1 MNNKD
6 ARTSRTQYQQMVDEL
21 EKVPDIARGMYKGD
35 QTAFWEE
42 MAEHLNALGPPIR
55 TGATW
60 KRVWFDYKCAVK
72 KKLRLNK
79 ASLLAT
85 GGGPFQQRPLNDVE
99 ERVADLTNLKATIEG
114 NAGRSFGNLNDDNN
128 NNNNNNQLLPIS
140 IDQLNNGSE
149 APNNDSEAPNNEQS
163 TITEKAKRKRSRKRQ
178 NTEAVLR
185 QNQELLDLMKKNIQA
200 QKESTAALNRGVV
213 ILENITDLLKEAAE
227 RKSDL

>member
-1 MNNKD
+1 M
-6 ARTSRTQYQQMVDEL
+6 QYQKMVDKL
-21 EKVPDIARGMYKGD
+21 EDVPDIARGMFKGD

-72 KKLRLNK
+72 KKLRVNK

-85 GGGPFQQRPLNDVE
+85 GGGPFHQRPLNDVE

-114 NAGRSFGNLNDDNN
+114 NSGRAFGDQLCTMDSN
-128 NNNNNNQLLPIS
+128 NNNNNNQLLA
-140 IDQLNNGSE
+140 NN
-149 APNNDSEAPNNEQS
+149 NNEQNLEHEQPYS
-163 TITEKAKRKRSRKRQ
+163 EMENNEQQNPVVAKARQKRSRKRR

-185 QNQELLDLMKKNIQA
+185 LNEELLQLMKRNIEA
-200 QKESTAALNRGVV
+200 QKESTAALTKVAGAIDNA
-213 ILENITDLLKEAAE
+213 TAALKEAME
-227 RKSDL
+227 RLTID

>member
-72 KKLRLNK
+72 KKLRVNK

-99 ERVADLTNLKATIEG
+99 ERVANLTNLKATIEG
-114 NAGRSFGNLNDDNN
+114 NSGRSWGNLNNNYDNN
-128 NNNNNNQLLPIS
+128 NNNNNNNNSNNNNSSNNSSQLLPIGNNEEPNS
-140 IDQLNNGSE
+140 GSGAPNNGSE
-149 APNNDSEAPNNEQS
+149 TPNNEEQNP
-163 TITEKAKRKRSRKRQ
+163 ITAKARQKRSRKRQ

-185 QNQELLDLMKKNIQA
+185 QNQQLLNLMKENIEA
-200 QKESTAALNRGVV
+200 QK
-213 ILENITDLLKEAAE
+213 
-227 RKSDL
+227 